1 MTRPRRAIRVGALTV
16 ALGLGLAAVPGITDA
31 GASASVFP
39 AATGLAAPAILSA
52 TQDDCVASTRI
63 AETPPALDALQ
74 SAAAWELTRGAG
86 VTVAVVDSGVAPNP
100 HLDASVVPGVNLVP
114 DGTDGGGRTDLYG
127 HGTVIAGQ
135 IAAQIIPK
143 SGVQGLAPE
152 AKILPVRVYA
162 GKTDRQI
169 EDGFGPSTAR
179 MAEGIRVAADRG
191 AQIINV
197 SMSTPAEDAGLAA
210 AVTYAKERGS
220 LVIASA
226 GNRDTSDAVGDD
238 DKDGIR
244 YPAGF
249 PGVIGVAA
257 TGTSGTVTN
266 ASIHGSHVRLSAPGQ
281 TIASAWPAGGDCAV
295 ADGDPAT
302 SYAAA
307 YVSAAAALV
316 AAAHPDETPAQ
327 WAYRLEATAVRA
339 QPDTRSNISGWG
351 VVQPYDAIALVP
363 GSGLRGPA
371 SPFPGATATPKP
383 TGTPEAVSV
392 VVGPGPDAAAITTA
406 TGIGLGAL
414 VLLGAIGA
422 LSVFV
427 SRRRDDT
434 APRRPS
440 PTGRGLY
447 RDDATP

>member
-1 MTRPRRAIRVGALTV
+1 MTHPRRAGRGGVLVV
-16 ALGLGLAAVPGITDA
+16 ALALVLGTTPGIADA
-31 GASASVFP
+31 GASASVIPVAHLAGP
-39 AATGLAAPAILSA
+39 ALSAAAP
-52 TQDDCVASTRI
+52 DECVSSTRI

-86 VTVAVVDSGVAPNP
+86 VTVAVVDSGVAANP
-100 HLDASVVPGVNLVP
+100 HLDAAVLPGVNLVP
-114 DGTDGGGRTDLYG
+114 DGADSAGRTDLYG

-135 IAAQIIPK
+135 IAAQIIPE

-162 GKTDRQI
+162 GKTERQV
-169 EDGFGPSTAR
+169 EDGIGPDTAR
-179 MAEGIRVAADRG
+179 MAEGIRAAADRG

-197 SMSTPAEDAGLAA
+197 SMSTTAEDADLAS
-210 AVTYAKERGS
+210 AVAYAKQRGS

-238 DKDGIR
+238 EADGIR

-249 PGVIGVAA
+249 SGAIGVAA
-257 TGTSGTVTN
+257 TGTSGTVTD

-281 TIASAWPAGGDCAV
+281 AIASAWPAGGDCAV
-295 ADGDPAT
+295 AGDDPAT

-327 WAYRLEATAVRA
+327 WAYRLEVTAVRA

-351 VVQPYDAIALVP
+351 VVQPYDAIVLVP

-371 SPFPGATATPKP
+371 SPFPGATATPRP
-383 TGTPEAVSV
+383 TGTPEAVNV

-406 TGIGLGAL
+406 TGIGIGAL

-434 APRRPS
+434 APRRPA

-447 RDDATP
+447 GDDGPP